1 MKFKPQYLLIPVL
14 LIIGYFLVK
23 ISLPRYTGM
32 YWLSTLLILG
42 DIYLWSAF
50 RKKVFGYNI
59 YVRVL
64 IIGLYWLS
72 LFSVFFIFVGSAIVP
87 IINWN
92 DVFRTYLYGFVFS
105 IYTAKLLPI
114 LFYLVADAASF
125 INKTFHL
132 SNKQKRQIIL
142 EEQDGITRS
151 RFLQYLGFLSGGMVL
166 SSMFVGMFKWEYE
179 YRVIR

>member
-1 MKFKPQYLLIPVL
+1 LKFKPQYLLIPVL

-114 LFYLVADAASF
+114 LF
-125 INKTFHL
+125 I
-132 SNKQKRQIIL
+132 
-142 EEQDGITRS
+142 
-151 RFLQYLGFLSGGMVL
+151 
-166 SSMFVGMFKWEYE
+166 W
-179 YRVIR
+179 